1 MLTSFALSRISAW
14 RTLSK
19 PQRAFVWQQF
29 IHPLTSSRKAR
40 NVMMLLALVLIL
52 ATAWLGAFDHLYI
65 TIPIL
70 PALVFL
76 PSELVELYV
85 VQINKQSISSFIE
98 THRKEI
104 EATA

>member
-1 MLTSFALSRISAW
+1 MFTSLALSRISAW
-14 RTLSK
+14 AALSK

-40 NVMMLLALVLIL
+40 NVMLLLGLVLIL
-52 ATAWLGAFDHLYI
+52 TTAWFGAFDHIYT

-70 PALVFL
+70 PAIVFL

-85 VQINKQSISSFIE
+85 VQINKQGIANFIE
-98 THRKEI
+98 NHRSEI